1 MSGFITK
8 AECEAH
14 RNWIVETWGQDF
26 FDACLISEGKT
37 FLGLLVE
44 MGRIQLTRPAILAK
58 IRAYKTTSQRITR

>member
-44 MGRIQLTRPAILAK
+44 MGRI
-58 IRAYKTTSQRITR
+58 